1 MKNLLY
7 LLLVGIWIS
16 CDSENANDCFQSTGN
31 MVEKEVVVEQ
41 FTKIRLEPGASLLL
55 KQGEEQK
62 VVIKTGENLLNDVSV
77 KVEDG
82 ILIARDNND
91 CNLFRDY
98 GVTQI
103 VITAPDITE
112 IRNTSEFNVE
122 SDGVLNY
129 KNLVLLSI
137 TERDLYVE
145 DLKKSGDFIMK
156 LDSESVTIRANGQS
170 IFQLVG
176 RADVLDV
183 TFDDERPRLE
193 GRELIVQDFVAF
205 HRAANKMIV
214 NPQQSIDAILT
225 GTGDII
231 SVNRPPVVKVEER
244 FTGKLIF
251 ED

>member
-31 MVEKEVVVEQ
+31 MVEKEVVAEP
-41 FTKIRLEPGASLLL
+41 FTRIRIETGASLLL
-55 KQGEEQK
+55 KQGNEQK

-103 VITAPDITE
+103 VVTAPNITE
-112 IRNTSEFNVE
+112 IRNASSFNVE

-129 KNLVLLSI
+129 KKLLLVSN
-137 TERDLYVE
+137 TNVDVE
-145 DLKKSGDFIMK
+145 NLKKSGDFILK
-156 LDSESVTIRANGQS
+156 LDCENLLIRANGQS
-170 IFQLVG
+170 VFDLKGSASI
-176 RADVLDV
+176 LDIR
-183 TFDDERPRLE
+183 FEDERPRLE
-193 GRELIVQDFVAF
+193 GRELIVQNFVAF

-231 SVNRPPVVKVEER
+231 SVNRPPIVKVEER